1 MSEDT
6 KLNEDAKILDEIGD
20 YKYGF
25 HDRDDNYVFKSQ
37 RGLSKEVVENISRMK
52 GEPAWMLDFRLK
64 ALEHYLARPMPNW
77 GPDIS
82 NLDLDN
88 IFYYVKPTEKSEKS
102 WDDVPDDIKNTFDK
116 LGIPEAERKFLA
128 GVGAQY
134 ECLSGDARVYTARG
148 VVPIRDVI
156 PGDVVF
162 SLDEATNQ
170 IIPAPVKNFM
180 PKGERTVFEVK
191 VGTRTIKATE
201 NHPFLVLELYRKEGN
216 QRGRYSRSWKYMR
229 ELKVGDLV
237 AVAKSLPDVGQDYE
251 LEQPNIETNWRHNHV
266 ELPKQ
271 TSKDLMWWLGLY
283 IGDGFIHSENEKA
296 RVEVA
301 IPATD
306 QPLRNEFKQVTV
318 RLFDIA
324 AQNGDPYRLTVGS
337 TIVARYLEANGFSGG
352 ALEKRVPDWVASLP
366 QEQILAFIGGYVD
379 ADGYV
384 RDHAKNK
391 DVMLTSANPELLQD
405 VRNLADVCGV
415 GTSNIHRFEGKHPH
429 DKDRTMVGY
438 RMMFSGDFERLGCR
452 SEQRLVRMDKRKFHH
467 SHSMAEGTSFRN
479 HVNEFFGYARIET
492 ITPAG
497 VEMVYDIE
505 VDGPHNFVAEG
516 LIVHNSEMVYHS
528 ILEHLEKQGVIFL
541 SIEDGLKQYPDLFR
555 EYFGTVIPIEDNK
568 FAALNSA
575 VWSGGSFVYVPKNVK
590 VDLPLQAYFRLN
602 TANVGQFERTLI
614 IVDEGASVHYVE
626 GCTAPQYTT
635 NSFHSGVIEIIVK
648 KGARS
653 RYSTIQNWSTNV
665 FNLVTQR
672 AKVYANA
679 SHEWVDAN
687 LGCLAEGSAV
697 TTPQGIKTI
706 ESLEIGDQV
715 LSYDEAKGKLC
726 FKTVTAKRFSGHQP
740 VHTVSVGE
748 RKLQVTANHPFYSY
762 HYTPENAKKSGRYRF
777 GYVRAD
783 ELKKVIL
790 PKTSM
795 DYGSPHFLTMPTL
808 ETRFESMNQYADNL
822 TMTRSRPSRLT
833 IGEYTTDNLM
843 WMFGYWIGDGNMDA
857 KPAKTEDVIRF
868 ARIGFST
875 PRENRAREKLMNVMT
890 SVIDIDPTER
900 SDGHHVA
907 WNSKE
912 LVEFFKANGFYGK
925 ASSKRIPEWIW
936 SLPESQRLAFVAGY
950 IDADGHVNAHGF
962 HIKSANRQL
971 LEDVASL
978 LVTLGITSRL
988 HTEFSEPR
996 KVTIM
1001 GVECIAHGSYRLAFL
1016 PEERLLPYLSQQLQE
1031 KSFAQHSRQNRFRQT
1046 VGRSQLTLG
1055 EDVEIVSVEVSPA
1068 TQETVPTWDIEVE
1081 GTGNFVSQGFIV
1093 HNSKLTMK
1101 YPSCYLMEPGAR
1113 GEMLSMAFAGAGQV
1127 QDAGSKM
1134 VHFAPNTT
1142 SKITSKSISKSGGR
1156 ASYRGLVKVYKG
1168 AKGVKSN
1175 VVCDALLLDP
1185 QSRSDTYPSIEIDED
1200 DVSIGHEASVSKVG
1214 EEQLFYLMSRGLS
1227 EGEAT
1232 SMVVSGFIEPLVKE
1246 LPMEYAVEMNR
1257 LIQLQM
1263 EGSIG

>member
-1 MSEDT
+1 MTD
-6 KLNEDAKILDEIGD
+6 DAKSLEQIGD

-25 HDRDDNYVFKSQ
+25 HDRDDNYVFKSE
-37 RGLSKEVVENISRMK
+37 RGLNRQVVENISRMK
-52 GEPAWMLDFRLK
+52 GEPQWMLEFRLK
-64 ALEHYLARPMPNW
+64 ALEHYLARPMPAW

-102 WDDVPDDIKNTFDK
+102 WDNVPDDIKNTFDK
-116 LGIPEAERKFLA
+116 LGIPEAEQKFLA

-134 ECLSGDARVYTARG
+134 ECLSGDTRVYTKRG
-148 VVPIRDVI
+148 VVPIRDIV

-162 SLDEATNQ
+162 SLDEETNQ

-180 PKGERTVFEVK
+180 PKGKRPVFDVK
-191 VGTRTIKATE
+191 IGTRNIKATE
-201 NHPFLVLELYRKEGN
+201 NHPFLVLELHRNEGN
-216 QRGRYSRSWKYMR
+216 QRGRYARAWKYLR
-229 ELKVGDLV
+229 DLKTGDLV

-251 LEQPNIETNWRHNHV
+251 LEQPVVETNWRHNHV
-266 ELPKQ
+266 DLPKH
-271 TSKDLMWWLGLY
+271 TSVDLMWWLGLY
-283 IGDGFIHSENEKA
+283 MGDGFIHSENEKA

-306 QPLRNEFKQVTV
+306 QPLRSEFKQVTS

-337 TIVARYLEANGFSGG
+337 TIVARYLETNGFSGG
-352 ALEKRVPDWVASLP
+352 ALKKRVPVWVASLP

-391 DVMLTSANPELLQD
+391 DVMLTSANPDLLQD
-405 VRNLADVCGV
+405 IRNLAVVCGV
-415 GTSNIHRFEGKHPH
+415 GTSNIHRFEGKHPD
-429 DKDRTMVGY
+429 DKNRTMVGY

-452 SEQRLVRMDKRKFHH
+452 SEQRLARMDKRKFHH
-467 SHSMAEGTSFRN
+467 DYSMAEGTSFRN
-479 HVNEFFGYARIET
+479 HVNDFFGYARVES

-497 VEMVYDIE
+497 EEMVYDIE

-541 SIEDGLKQYPDLFR
+541 SIEDGLKQHPDLFR

-614 IVDEGASVHYVE
+614 IVDDGASVHYVE
-626 GCTAPQYTT
+626 GCFLEGARVRTPNGEKPIEQISIGDEVLTHQGRWRKVYRTMKRPYHGNIYNIRFYGDSGRELRVTAEHPLLVVKRERQSMRYKEFQPTWERADSIKEGDYLVIPVPQPVMEPALAHSVTVPLGRGRHASIEREGNLPYEPDFFRLLGYYYSEGHVDNEHYLSISFHAAETEYLDDAKKLIEKYFGKSPIAHAPRQNGQTLVLSSTENARAFAREFGSSVYEKHIPEWVSSADPELLTQLIKGMWRGDGSYDAKKNMFRYNTVSANLAYGFRDACLRLGVAASVNLQYRESPRKDIYAVVIASPFNPKFSEIVGVVAPAGDLSGSPFSLDENFLYVPIKEISIEEQEIEVYNFSVEEDESYVAEGVVSHNCTAPQYTT

-648 KGARS
+648 QGARS

-672 AKVYANA
+672 AKVFANA

-687 LGCLAEGSAV
+687 LG
-697 TTPQGIKTI
+697 
-706 ESLEIGDQV
+706 
-715 LSYDEAKGKLC
+715 
-726 FKTVTAKRFSGHQP
+726 
-740 VHTVSVGE
+740 
-748 RKLQVTANHPFYSY
+748 
-762 HYTPENAKKSGRYRF
+762 
-777 GYVRAD
+777 
-783 ELKKVIL
+783 
-790 PKTSM
+790 
-795 DYGSPHFLTMPTL
+795 
-808 ETRFESMNQYADNL
+808 
-822 TMTRSRPSRLT
+822 
-833 IGEYTTDNLM
+833 
-843 WMFGYWIGDGNMDA
+843 
-857 KPAKTEDVIRF
+857 
-868 ARIGFST
+868 
-875 PRENRAREKLMNVMT
+875 
-890 SVIDIDPTER
+890 
-900 SDGHHVA
+900 
-907 WNSKE
+907 
-912 LVEFFKANGFYGK
+912 
-925 ASSKRIPEWIW
+925 
-936 SLPESQRLAFVAGY
+936 
-950 IDADGHVNAHGF
+950 
-962 HIKSANRQL
+962 
-971 LEDVASL
+971 
-978 LVTLGITSRL
+978 
-988 HTEFSEPR
+988 
-996 KVTIM
+996 
-1001 GVECIAHGSYRLAFL
+1001 
-1016 PEERLLPYLSQQLQE
+1016 
-1031 KSFAQHSRQNRFRQT
+1031 
-1046 VGRSQLTLG
+1046 
-1055 EDVEIVSVEVSPA
+1055 
-1068 TQETVPTWDIEVE
+1068 
-1081 GTGNFVSQGFIV
+1081 
-1093 HNSKLTMK
+1093 SKLTMK

-1113 GEMLSMAFAGAGQV
+1113 GEMLSMAFAGPGQT

-1134 VHFAPNTT
+1134 IHFAPNTT
-1142 SKITSKSISKSGGR
+1142 SKITSKSISKGGGR

-1185 QSRSDTYPSIEIDED
+1185 KSRSDTYPTIEIDED

-1214 EEQLFYLMSRGLS
+1214 EEQLFYLMSRGLTES
-1227 EGEAT
+1227 EAT